1 MSLLVFCWTLFYINA
16 LTIGGGYAML
26 PLLQSEF
33 VDKHQWLTN
42 QEFLDAIAVGQLS
55 PGPLTVMNAFI
66 GFKLHGLTG
75 ALLAVIAS
83 YLPSLIIV
91 TLAVKYYYVYKKS
104 ELISSSFAGIKSA
117 VIGLL
122 ASVALSLANSS
133 LVDPVTFVIAFVS
146 FNIITFT
153 RIDPS
158 FIILGAGLIGAFL
171 F

>member
-33 VDKHQWLTN
+33 VDKHHWLTK

-75 ALLAVIAS
+75 SLLAVICS

-91 TLAVKYYYVYKKS
+91 TLAVKYYYAYKKS
-104 ELISSSFAGIKSA
+104 ELISSSFTGIKSA
-117 VIGLL
+117 VVGLL
-122 ASVALSLANSS
+122 ASVALSLGNSS
-133 LVDPVTFVIAFVS
+133 LVDPVTFTIAFVS

-153 RIDPS
+153 KIDPS
-158 FIILGAGLIGAFL
+158 FIILGAGLIGAF
-171 F
+171 FF

>member
-16 LTIGGGYAML
+16 LTIGRGYAML

-33 VDKHQWLTN
+33 VDKHHWLTK

-75 ALLAVIAS
+75 SLLAVICS

-91 TLAVKYYYVYKKS
+91 TLAVKYYYAYKKS
-104 ELISSSFAGIKSA
+104 ELISSSFTGIKSA
-117 VIGLL
+117 VVGLL
-122 ASVALSLANSS
+122 ASVALSLGNSS
-133 LVDPVTFVIAFVS
+133 LVDPVTVTIAFVS

-153 RIDPS
+153 KIDPS
-158 FIILGAGLIGAFL
+158 FIILGAGLIGAF
-171 F
+171 FF

>member
-33 VDKHQWLTN
+33 VDKHHWLTK

-75 ALLAVIAS
+75 SLLAVICS

-91 TLAVKYYYVYKKS
+91 TLAVKYYYAYKES
-104 ELISSSFAGIKSA
+104 DLIASSFTGIKSA
-117 VIGLL
+117 VVGLL
-122 ASVALSLANSS
+122 ASVALSLGNSS
-133 LVDPVTFVIAFVS
+133 LVDPVTVTIAFVS

-153 RIDPS
+153 KIDPS
-158 FIILGAGLIGAFL
+158 FIILGAGLIGAF
-171 F
+171 FF

>member
-16 LTIGGGYAML
+16 LTIGGGYAMI

-33 VDKHQWLTN
+33 VDKHHWLTN

-75 ALLAVIAS
+75 SLLAVICS

-91 TLAVKYYYVYKKS
+91 TLAVKYYYAYKKS

-133 LVDPVTFVIAFVS
+133 LLDPMTLTIAFVS

-153 RIDPS
+153 KIDPS
-158 FIILGAGLIGAFL
+158 FIIVGAGLIGAFL

>member
-1 MSLLVFCWTLFYINA
+1 MSLLAFCWILIYINA

-26 PLLQSEF
+26 PLLQREF
-33 VDKHQWLTN
+33 VDKHHWLTN

-75 ALLAVIAS
+75 SLLAVICS

-91 TLAVKYYYVYKKS
+91 TLAVKYYHAYKES
-104 ELISSSFAGIKSA
+104 ELVASSFAGIKSA

-122 ASVALSLANSS
+122 GAVAVSLGNTS
-133 LVDPVTFVIAFVS
+133 LIDPGTFAIAICS
-146 FNIITFT
+146 FSIITFT
-153 RIDPS
+153 KTDPT
-158 FIILGAGLIGAFL
+158 FIILGAGLIGAL
-171 F
+171 FF

>member
-1 MSLLVFCWTLFYINA
+1 MSIFTFCWILFYINS

-26 PLLQSEF
+26 PLLQREF
-33 VDKHQWLTN
+33 VDKHHWLTN
-42 QEFLDAIAVGQLS
+42 QEFLDAIAIGQLS

-75 ALLAVIAS
+75 SLLAVISS

-91 TLAVKYYYVYKKS
+91 TLAVKYYSMYKES
-104 ELISSSFAGIKSA
+104 ALIASGFIGIKSA

-122 ASVALSLANSS
+122 AAVAVSLGNTS
-133 LVDPVTFVIAFVS
+133 LVDPGTFFLAVCS
-146 FNIITFT
+146 FAAITFT

-158 FIILGAGLIGAFL
+158 FIIIGAGIIGALIF
-171 F
+171 

>member
-1 MSLLVFCWTLFYINA
+1 MSLLSFCWTLFYVNA

-26 PLLQSEF
+26 PLLQREF
-33 VDKHQWLTN
+33 VDKHHWLTN

-66 GFKLHGLTG
+66 GFKLHGLAG
-75 ALLAVIAS
+75 SLLAVISS

-91 TLAVKYYYVYKKS
+91 TLAVKYYYAYKES
-104 ELISSSFAGIKSA
+104 DLIASGFIGIKSA

-122 ASVALSLANSS
+122 ASVALSLGTTS
-133 LVDPVTFVIAFVS
+133 LLDVGTLVIALCS
-146 FNIITFT
+146 FAIITFT

-158 FIILGAGLIGAFL
+158 FIIIGAGLLGAL
-171 F
+171 FF

>member
-1 MSLLVFCWTLFYINA
+1 MSLLAFCWILFYINA

-26 PLLQSEF
+26 PLLQREF
-33 VDKHQWLTN
+33 VEKHHWLTN

-75 ALLAVIAS
+75 SLLAVLCS

-91 TLAVKYYYVYKKS
+91 TLAVKYYYAYKES
-104 ELISSSFAGIKSA
+104 AIVASSFTGIKSA

-122 ASVALSLANSS
+122 AAVALSLGTTS
-133 LVDPVTFVIAFVS
+133 LVDQGTFGLALAS
-146 FNIITFT
+146 FALITFT
-153 RIDPS
+153 KTDPS
-158 FIILGAGLIGAFL
+158 FIIVGAGLIGAL
-171 F
+171 FF

>member
-1 MSLLVFCWTLFYINA
+1 MSLLAFCWILFYINA

-33 VDKHQWLTN
+33 VDKHHWLTK

-75 ALLAVIAS
+75 SLLAVICS

-91 TLAVKYYYVYKKS
+91 TLAVKYYYAYKKS
-104 ELISSSFAGIKSA
+104 ELISSSFTGIKSA
-117 VIGLL
+117 VVGLL
-122 ASVALSLANSS
+122 ASVALSLGNSS
-133 LVDPVTFVIAFVS
+133 LVDPVTFTIAFVS
-146 FNIITFT
+146 FAIITFT
-153 RIDPS
+153 KIDPS
-158 FIILGAGLIGAFL
+158 FIILGAGLIGAF
-171 F
+171 FF